1 MHQDFY
7 APFSCASEKTPAE
20 LETDRQ
26 RVLNDI
32 LAVYRKV
39 GDIGERNIESFK
51 RNFDMMWKSKYASN
65 PNRSSNLKAGLQL
78 PEEFFGTGIIDHS
91 AGPGNRRT
99 RNSITLAENNVA
111 GTVNMHALHTQE
123 TALSFANVRLEKT
136 EKTANEYQTVLQ

>member
-1 MHQDFY
+1 MHPDFY
-7 APFSCASEKTPAE
+7 APFSFAIEKTPAE

-32 LAVYRKV
+32 LPVYRKV
-39 GDIGERNIESFK
+39 GYIGERNIESFK

-78 PEEFFGTGIIDHS
+78 LEECIGNSIIDPS

-99 RNSITLAENNVA
+99 RNSINVVEKNVA
-111 GTVNMHALHTQE
+111 GNAIMAALYTQE
-123 TALSFANVRLEKT
+123 TEAR
-136 EKTANEYQTVLQ
+136 QTDVKGKG